1 MSKIAFRSSFMC
13 WWMGVFCSKL
23 FRHRLEHAFKS
34 FVNKIFSDEQAFLH
48 GRYQYLHTYF
58 RFFKCMATDTSLT
71 LIGQIQMYYTC
82 NSIYYV
88 KIVSNWLSY
97 RKYKDIDWV
106 IQSLSMFSHLV
117 FREIVYGERFK
128 KEIERDRMDW
138 RSLEILTQTF
148 CFCTNYCINSETC
161 VNKVSK
167 PCVCL
172 QRFIRWQD
180 WVARVFIFHFQFRA
194 KLKTFAKQ
202 FFSSLSK
209 SFSFRFFP

>member
-23 FRHRLEHAFKS
+23 FQHRLEHAFKS

-106 IQSLSMFSHLV
+106 NHQSLSMFSHLV
-117 FREIVYGERFK
+117 FREIVYGERLRK
-128 KEIERDRMDW
+128 REIERENGLALSRNIDSNFLFLYELLHKFWNMCKQ
-138 RSLEILTQTF
+138 SVQTM
-148 CFCTNYCINSETC
+148 C
-161 VNKVSK
+161 V
-167 PCVCL
+167 PCVFTKIYTL
-172 QRFIRWQD
+172 TR
-180 WVARVFIFHFQFRA
+180 
-194 KLKTFAKQ
+194 
-202 FFSSLSK
+202 LSGSCF
-209 SFSFRFFP
+209 SFSFSIPSQA